1 MQNTEPFD
9 DMAADMAAE
18 IEAIMASSAGRP
30 PRAEGVTQLT
40 HGTEPKILSREEREW
55 AFFDACEVASET
67 DPAGRL
73 ATIEGLL
80 HGLMLR
86 HADDDAT
93 TSAVMAIL
101 HLHLPVLLAERKQ

>member
-9 DMAADMAAE
+9 DMAAE
-18 IEAIMASSAGRP
+18 IEAIMASSAARP
-30 PRAEGVTQLT
+30 PRAEWVTRLT
-40 HGTEPKILSREEREW
+40 HGAAPRMPLSEV
-55 AFFDACEVASET
+55 CEVASEM
-67 DPAGRL
+67 DPAGPL

>member
-9 DMAADMAAE
+9 DMAAE

-30 PRAEGVTQLT
+30 TSAEGLTQLT
-40 HGTEPKILSREEREW
+40 HGIEPKTLSREERRW
-55 AFFDACEVASET
+55 AFLDACEVASEM

-73 ATIEGLL
+73 GTIEGLL
-80 HGLMLR
+80 HGMMLR

-101 HLHLPVLLAERKQ
+101 HLHLPLLLEEGQL

>member
-1 MQNTEPFD
+1 MQNTKLFD
-9 DMAADMAAE
+9 DMAAE
-18 IEAIMASSAGRP
+18 IEAIMASSADRP
-30 PRAEGVTQLT
+30 TSAEGVTQLT
-40 HGTEPKILSREEREW
+40 HGTEPKTLSRAERES
-55 AFFDACEVASET
+55 ALFESCEVASEMN
-67 DPAGRL
+67 PAGRL

-101 HLHLPVLLAERKQ
+101 HLHLPLLLEEGQL